1 MVPVALAVRVQ
12 PGGDSPGKPEGQ
24 TDDAAAGQTDDA
36 AAVRPMMA
44 SVPSEAE
51 SADTTG
57 HGMCWMPSSRQM
69 SAARGRA
76 LMVRGFRSAAPGR
89 LAYTRQTWDPV
100 RRMHA

>member
-1 MVPVALAVRVQ
+1 VAITL
-12 PGGDSPGKPEGQ
+12 GKLE
-24 TDDAAAGQTDDA
+24 GQTDDA

-69 SAARGRA
+69 SAYEVDAAGGGAGSTASGTTVGA
-76 LMVRGFRSAAPGR
+76 LPG
-89 LAYTRQTWDPV
+89 V
-100 RRMHA
+100 